1 MLPWDGGSEW
11 FTLGAIFLCA
21 VVFAGFGLVYG
32 AGIGFAERL
41 AAAGRLDGATFAWL
55 FILVL
60 SAAIAFPVWGYRRRS
75 FRLHGHS
82 GCRPVA
88 REES

>member
-1 MLPWDGGSEW
+1 MKIDGIHCQKPI
-11 FTLGAIFLCA
+11 GAFY
-21 VVFAGFGLVYG
+21 VFPDVSGTG
-32 AGIGFAERL
+32 
-41 AAAGRLDGATFAWL
+41 LDGATFAWL
-55 FILVL
+55 FVLVL

-75 FRLHGHS
+75 FRLYGHS